1 MINVIIVDDHQMF
14 IDGVKS
20 ILKSEKNIR
29 ITGEALNGLQLF
41 ELFKTELPDIV
52 LMDINMPGMDGIEAT
67 KIIAAKYA
75 KVKVIVLSMHSS
87 KEFVA
92 GLIEAGASGYI
103 LKNTGRKELVQAIQ
117 AVSEGKTFY
126 SNAVTEV
133 IMDSFKNP
141 ARQIS
146 NPELAQLTDREKEVL
161 KLIAREYSTKQIA
174 EELFISSNTVET
186 HRKNIMSKINAK
198 NMAGLVKYA
207 LQTGL
212 IE

>member
-1 MINVIIVDDHQMF
+1 MIKVIIVDDHQMF

-20 ILKSEKNIR
+20 ILKNEKNIK
-29 ITGEALNGLQLF
+29 IAGEALNGHQLF

-67 KIIAAKYA
+67 KIISAKYS
-75 KVKVIVLSMHSS
+75 KVKVIVLTMHSS

-92 GLIEAGASGYI
+92 GLIEAGAMGYI
-103 LKNTGRKELVQAIQ
+103 LKNTGRKELVEAIQ
-117 AVSEGKTFY
+117 AVAEGKSFY
-126 SNAVTEV
+126 SNSVTDV
-133 IMDSFKNP
+133 IMESFKNP
-141 ARQIS
+141 ARQIT

-161 KLIAREYSTKQIA
+161 KLIAKEYSTKQIA

-207 LQTGL
+207 LQIGL

>member
-1 MINVIIVDDHQMF
+1 MIADDHQMF

-20 ILKSEKNIR
+20 ILKNEKNIK
-29 ITGEALNGLQLF
+29 ITGEALNGTRLF
-41 ELFKTELPDIV
+41 ELFQTELPDIV

-67 KIIAAKYA
+67 KIISSKYA
-75 KVKVIVLSMHSS
+75 HVKVIVLSMHLSR
-87 KEFVA
+87 EFVA
-92 GLIEAGASGYI
+92 GLIEAGAHGYI
-103 LKNTGRKELVQAIQ
+103 LKNTGKKELVEAIQ
-117 AVSEGKTFY
+117 AVAEGKSYY
-126 SNAVTEV
+126 SNSVTEV

-141 ARQIS
+141 ARKIS

-161 KLIAREYSTKQIA
+161 KLIAKEYSTKQIA